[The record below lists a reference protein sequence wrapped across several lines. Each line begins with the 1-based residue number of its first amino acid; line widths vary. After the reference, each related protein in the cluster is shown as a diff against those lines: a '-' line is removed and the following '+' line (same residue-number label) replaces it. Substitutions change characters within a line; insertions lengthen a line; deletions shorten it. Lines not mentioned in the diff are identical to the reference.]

1 MSSGQWRSARGLEQ
15 LALSLCD
22 RGQLCPAGAGAAQE
36 VTCLRLTALSLRMFS
51 DVTARKVL
59 SVEAAQSSQ
68 DQGAGLGRVG
78 ALQPSVPQSAHLLTM
93 EDSSFSL
100 TGLLE
105 G

>member
-59 SVEAAQSSQ
+59 PVEAAQSEP
-68 DQGAGLGRVG
+68 GPRCRVG
-78 ALQPSVPQSAHLLTM
+78 TCGGSAALRAPVC
-93 EDSSFSL
+93 SL
-100 TGLLE
+100 VDYG
-105 G
+105 GQ